1 MIKTSNKAT
10 AADSKKRNVPHIN
23 CHHSQEIWS
32 IGITGAPDRYGL
44 NLRMVKHQ
52 NSLKRKRAVLRVLK
66 ASDKHSPLCLLYLKS
81 RNPSKPIL
89 SSMLI
94 QDVQCPA
101 LEPWLWESQGIH
113 FSPI

>member
-1 MIKTSNKAT
+1 MGMIKTSNKAT

-52 NSLKRKRAVLRVLK
+52 NSLKKK
-66 ASDKHSPLCLLYLKS
+66 AGCAGGIEGEWQTFTSLCSLPQVS
-81 RNPSKPIL
+81 
-89 SSMLI
+89 
-94 QDVQCPA
+94 
-101 LEPWLWESQGIH
+101 
-113 FSPI
+113 